1 MGLKTPMMPYGC
13 PDPALACAYYHK
25 PLQNSNKPLIKG
37 KLSSKKPLALA
48 AAKLAAK
55 PVRPANYFM
64 YTKGNSKLRGGK
76 PIDSKLDRSDLKDRQ
91 IKAKAVAVNS

>member
-1 MGLKTPMMPYGC
+1 MMPYGC

-25 PLQNSNKPLIKG
+25 PLQNSNKPLRKG

-48 AAKLAAK
+48 AAKLA
-55 PVRPANYFM
+55 ANYFM

-91 IKAKAVAVNS
+91 IKTKAVVDRYSLALSLIHI